1 MTSLVKLISSTFKL
15 CTFIISILC
24 LAKLANSCQ
33 KNDKHAYAAL
43 CWQAVA
49 KCEESMGHNCE
60 QALAHQKAA
69 LQFFSECKKT
79 ESSGLISPYDENLQV
94 RITYIYQC
102 CVCIPDQLGLYY
114 VHDNCDNKFAC
125 ILKIFR
131 SGIWYRIIIK
141 CLYSSV
147 FVLHDYIFTQ

>member
-1 MTSLVKLISSTFKL
+1 MKHTYFFLGNYLGNWIHWNLVTSLVKLISSTLKL
-15 CTFIISILC
+15 WTFINRIVC

-79 ESSGLISPYDENLQV
+79 ESSGLISPYNENLQV
-94 RITYIYQC
+94 CY
-102 CVCIPDQLGLYY
+102 
-114 VHDNCDNKFAC
+114 
-125 ILKIFR
+125 
-131 SGIWYRIIIK
+131 
-141 CLYSSV
+141 
-147 FVLHDYIFTQ
+147 YIFMLWLYTRPIGPLLCLERKNFYQFSDIE